1 MNSLTNI
8 TDNLIKAI
16 GNNMPKG
23 GFLTLEVGVALNGIK
38 TITASVTS
46 GNYSRKIVYFSVTGV
61 ITDGYHDITK
71 YSKRENIN
79 AEALAAF
86 RELMFNINTRLSH
99 QELTSATYKNGIMA
113 FNAIIKPW
121 SVEVSHI
128 EGAEIIRVARMK
140 DCDNMLISGT
150 NGSDHGSFK
159 IGEAKTAMQ
168 GAYELITDCLSMSA
182 TKQYI
187 RESVRISEPLTA

>member
-86 RELMFNINTRLSH
+86 RELMFNINTRLNH

-182 TKQYI
+182 TKQCL
-187 RESVRISEPLTA
+187 RGVVASSEPLMA

>member
-79 AEALAAF
+79 VEALAAF

-99 QELTSATYKNGIMA
+99 QELISATYKNGIMA

>member
-38 TITASVTS
+38 TITASITS

-86 RELMFNINTRLSH
+86 RELMFNINTRLNH

-182 TKQYI
+182 TKQCL
-187 RESVRISEPLTA
+187 RGVVASSEPLMA